1 MSTTTRE
8 LKVVHFVDELLSRSN
23 TFGVDPVELAEVLL
37 KGDPGRGRASPSK
50 KVRGPFAATNLV
62 PTNSLLFGLD

>member
-23 TFGVDPVELAEVLL
+23 TFGADPVELAEVLL
-37 KGDPGRGRASPSK
+37 RGDPRGRSSSPSR
-50 KVRGPFAATNLV
+50 KVRLTGRR
-62 PTNSLLFGLD
+62 GD